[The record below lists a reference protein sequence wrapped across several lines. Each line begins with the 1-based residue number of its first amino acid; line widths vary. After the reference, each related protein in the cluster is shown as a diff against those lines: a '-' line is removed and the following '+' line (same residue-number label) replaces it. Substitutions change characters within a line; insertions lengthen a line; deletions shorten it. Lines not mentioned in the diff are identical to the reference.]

1 MALPGCRNRGPR
13 TCIFQGVL
21 VLDLIY
27 VAAVIAAFVVLGLIA
42 KGVEKL

>member
-13 TCIFQGVL
+13 TCILQGVL

-27 VAAVIAAFVVLGLIA
+27 VATVIAAFVVLGLIA